1 MAPRSLQCSSP
12 IHNSASKEIM
22 HPMPTLFSFA
32 FKNIKRKPLR
42 TGILMFAI
50 ALLVS
55 ALVFSL
61 SFVQRVNGSIKKS
74 SERLGADVL
83 VVPTN
88 ARGAAQEVLLEN
100 RIKTFYM
107 KRSIINRVLALPG
120 VEKATEQVY
129 LVTIAGICCSVPESM
144 VIAFN
149 QDTDFIIKPWLQ
161 EKLKRKLAKG
171 EAVAGAESAFNIRLG
186 LVEMD
191 SMLFGNVF
199 RLVGS
204 LERTGT
210 GLDTAVLI
218 GMDSLPAIIASG
230 KVKNLQPD
238 DISVIFVKVKPGV
251 DPAQVAASV
260 EDNIIEADAMAR
272 KDIGK
277 NIITTLKDMSRIFTM
292 TIILAAVMS
301 FFLVWAIFTAIANE
315 RSKEVGIMR
324 ALGAKERHI
333 LRIFLIEVL
342 VIGIAG
348 SVLGIAAGTGLSA
361 IVAKT
366 FSIVKQLSTDLS
378 ALERVVIAAMSFA
391 GGTAICVFG
400 ALGPIQRL
408 KKMEPLMVI
417 KTE

>member
-1 MAPRSLQCSSP
+1 MLQ
-12 IHNSASKEIM
+12 HERAARNTHAM
-22 HPMPTLFSFA
+22 LTLTPFA
-32 FKNIKRKPLR
+32 IKNIKRKPLR
-42 TGILMFAI
+42 TGILLFAI
-50 ALLVS
+50 ALLAS

-88 ARGAAQEVLLEN
+88 ARGAAEEILLEN
-100 RIKTFYM
+100 SIKTFYM
-107 KRSIINRVLALPG
+107 KRSILDRVRALPG
-120 VEKATEQVY
+120 VDKATEQVY
-129 LVTIAGICCSVPESM
+129 LVTVAGVCCSVPESM

-161 EKLKRKLAKG
+161 EKLNRRLGKG
-171 EAVAGAESAFNIRLG
+171 EAVAGFESAFNIRLG

-204 LERTGT
+204 LEKSGT
-210 GLDTAVLI
+210 GLDRAVLI
-218 GMDSLPAIIASG
+218 GMENMLAIVASG

-251 DPAQVAASV
+251 DPDKVAWAV

-277 NIITTLKDMSRIFTM
+277 NIITTLKDMARIFTV
-292 TIILAAVMS
+292 TIALAAVMA

-333 LRIFLIEVL
+333 FRIFLIEVL

-348 SVLGIAAGTGLSA
+348 SLLGIAAGTGLSA
-361 IVAKT
+361 LFAKT
-366 FSIVKQLSTDLS
+366 FSIVKQLSTELS
-378 ALERVVIAAMSFA
+378 VLERIAIAVISFV
-391 GGTAICVFG
+391 GGTAICLLG

>member
-1 MAPRSLQCSSP
+1 
-12 IHNSASKEIM
+12 
-22 HPMPTLFSFA
+22 MPTLFSFA

-50 ALLVS
+50 ALLAA

-74 SERLGADVL
+74 TERLGADLL

-88 ARGAAQEVLLEN
+88 SRGAAEEILLEN

-107 KRSIINRVLALPG
+107 KRSIIDRVRALPG

-129 LVTIAGICCSVPESM
+129 LVTVAGVCCSVPESM

-149 QDTDFIIKPWLQ
+149 QDSDFIINPWLK
-161 EKLKRKLAKG
+161 EKVRHRLGKG
-171 EAVAGAESAFNIRLG
+171 EAVAGFESAFNIRLG

-199 RLVGS
+199 RLIGS
-204 LERTGT
+204 LEKTGT
-210 GLDTAVLI
+210 GFDTAVFI
-218 GMDSLPAIIASG
+218 GMENMPAIIASG

-238 DISVIFVKVKPGV
+238 DISVVLVKVKPGV
-251 DPAQVAASV
+251 DPASVAASV
-260 EDNIIEADAMAR
+260 EDTIIEADAMAR

-277 NIITTLKDMSRIFTM
+277 NIIAALKDISRIFTM
-292 TIILAAVMS
+292 TIALTAVMS

-324 ALGAKERHI
+324 AIGAKESHI
-333 LRIFLIEVL
+333 LTLFFIEVL

-348 SVLGIAAGTGLSA
+348 SLVG
-361 IVAKT
+361 IVAGIGMSAALSKGFT
-366 FSIVKQLSTDLS
+366 IVKQLSTELS
-378 ALERVVIAAMSFA
+378 IGEQAVIAAVSFL
-391 GGTAICVFG
+391 GGTVICVLG
-400 ALGPIQRL
+400 ALAPIQRL
-408 KKMEPLMVI
+408 KKMEPLLVI
-417 KTE
+417 KAE

>member
-1 MAPRSLQCSSP
+1 MPSLTP
-12 IHNSASKEIM
+12 
-22 HPMPTLFSFA
+22 FA
-32 FKNIKRKPLR
+32 VKNLKRKPLR
-42 TGILMFAI
+42 TAILVFSI
-50 ALLVS
+50 ALLAS

-61 SFVQRVNGSIKKS
+61 SFVQRVNGSIRKS

-83 VVPTN
+83 IVPTN
-88 ARGAAQEVLLEN
+88 ARGAAEEILLEN

-107 KRSIINRVLALPG
+107 QRSILDRVRALPG

-129 LVTIAGICCSVPESM
+129 LVTVAGICCSVPESM

-149 QDTDFIIKPWLQ
+149 QDTDFIIQPWLT
-161 EKLKRKLAKG
+161 EKMKRRLGKG
-171 EAVAGAESAFNIRLG
+171 EAVAGSESAFNIKLG

-204 LERTGT
+204 LEKTGT
-210 GLDTAVLI
+210 GYDTAVFI
-218 GMDSLPAIIASG
+218 GMENLPAIIASG
-230 KVKNLQPD
+230 KVKNLKAD
-238 DISVIFVKVKPGV
+238 EISVILARVKPGV
-251 DPAQVAASV
+251 DPARVAASV

-292 TIILAAVMS
+292 TIVLTAVMS

-315 RSKEVGIMR
+315 RAKEVGIMR
-324 ALGAKERHI
+324 AIGAKERHI
-333 LRIFLIEVL
+333 FRIFLIEVL
-342 VIGIAG
+342 VIGFAG
-348 SVLGIAAGTGLSA
+348 SVLGILAGTGLSA
-361 IVAKT
+361 IFAST

-378 ALERVVIAAMSFA
+378 AVERIVIALISFA
-391 GGTAICVFG
+391 GGTAICVLG

-408 KKMEPLMVI
+408 KKMEPLLVI

>member
-1 MAPRSLQCSSP
+1 MLTP
-12 IHNSASKEIM
+12 
-22 HPMPTLFSFA
+22 FA
-32 FKNIKRKPLR
+32 LKNIKRKPLR
-42 TGILMFAI
+42 TGILVFAI
-50 ALLVS
+50 ALLAS

-61 SFVQRVNGSIKKS
+61 SFVQRVNGSIRKS

-88 ARGAAQEVLLEN
+88 ARGAAEEILLEN

-107 KRSIINRVLALPG
+107 KRGILDRVRALPG
-120 VEKATEQVY
+120 VDKATEQVY
-129 LVTIAGICCSVPESM
+129 LVTVAGICCSVPESM

-149 QDTDFIIKPWLQ
+149 QDTDFIIKPWLR
-161 EKLKRKLAKG
+161 EKLNRKLAKG
-171 EAVAGAESAFNIRLG
+171 EAVAGAESAYNIRLG

-191 SMLFGNVF
+191 SMLFGSVF
-199 RLVGS
+199 RLVGAM
-204 LERTGT
+204 ERTGT

-218 GMDSLPAIIASG
+218 GMDSLPAIVASG
-230 KVKNLQPD
+230 KAKSLQAD
-238 DISVIFVKVKPGV
+238 DISVIFVKVKAGV
-251 DPAQVAASV
+251 DPARVAAAV

-277 NIITTLKDMSRIFTM
+277 NIITTLKDISRIFTM
-292 TIILAAVMS
+292 TIVLAAVMA

-342 VIGIAG
+342 IIGFAG

-361 IVAKT
+361 LVAKT

-378 ALERVVIAAMSFA
+378 GPERAVIAAVSFF
-391 GGTAICVFG
+391 GGTAICIFG

>member
-1 MAPRSLQCSSP
+1 ML
-12 IHNSASKEIM
+12 
-22 HPMPTLFSFA
+22 TLTPFA
-32 FKNIKRKPLR
+32 IKNIKRKPLR
-42 TGILMFAI
+42 TGILIFAI
-50 ALLVS
+50 ALLAS

-74 SERLGADVL
+74 SDRLGADVL

-88 ARGAAQEVLLEN
+88 ARGAAEEILLEN

-107 KRSIINRVLALPG
+107 KRSILDRVRALPG
-120 VEKATEQVY
+120 VDKATEQVY
-129 LVTIAGICCSVPESM
+129 LVTVAGICCSVPESM

-161 EKLKRKLAKG
+161 EKLNRRLGKG
-171 EAVAGAESAFNIRLG
+171 EAVAGFESAFNIKLG

-199 RLVGS
+199 RLVGA

-218 GMDSLPAIIASG
+218 GMDNLPAIVASG
-230 KVKNLQPD
+230 KVKNLQTD

-251 DPAQVAASV
+251 DPAQVAAAV

-277 NIITTLKDMSRIFTM
+277 NIIATLKDMSRIFTM
-292 TIILAAVMS
+292 TIILAAVMA

-324 ALGAKERHI
+324 ALGAKEGHI
-333 LRIFLIEVL
+333 FRIFLIEVL
-342 VIGIAG
+342 IIGVAG
-348 SVLGIAAGTGLSA
+348 SILGIVAGTGLSA
-361 IVAKT
+361 LFAKT

-378 ALERVVIAAMSFA
+378 IFERAMIAVISFA

>member
-1 MAPRSLQCSSP
+1 MLSLTP
-12 IHNSASKEIM
+12 
-22 HPMPTLFSFA
+22 FA
-32 FKNIKRKPLR
+32 IKNLKRKPLR
-42 TGILMFAI
+42 TAILMFAI
-50 ALLVS
+50 ALLAS

-88 ARGAAQEVLLEN
+88 ARGAAEEILLEN

-107 KRSIINRVLALPG
+107 KRGILDRVRALPG

-129 LVTIAGICCSVPESM
+129 LVTVAGICCSVPESM
-144 VIAFN
+144 VISFN
-149 QDTDFIIKPWLQ
+149 QETDFIIKPWLK
-161 EKLKRKLAKG
+161 EKLSRRLGKG
-171 EAVAGAESAFNIRLG
+171 EAVAGAESAFNIKLG

-199 RLVGS
+199 RLVGA

-218 GMDSLPAIIASG
+218 GIDNLPAIVASG

-251 DPAQVAASV
+251 DPARVAASV

-292 TIILAAVMS
+292 TIVLTAVMS

-324 ALGAKERHI
+324 AIGAKERHI
-333 LRIFLIEVL
+333 FRIFLIEVL
-342 VIGIAG
+342 VIGLAG
-348 SVLGIAAGTGLSA
+348 SVLGILAGTGLSA
-361 IVAKT
+361 IFAKT

-378 ALERVVIAAMSFA
+378 AVERIVIALISFA
-391 GGTAICVFG
+391 GGTAICVLG

-408 KKMEPLMVI
+408 KKMEPLLVI

>member
-1 MAPRSLQCSSP
+1 
-12 IHNSASKEIM
+12 
-22 HPMPTLFSFA
+22 MPTLFSFA

-42 TGILMFAI
+42 TGILVFAI

-74 SERLGADVL
+74 SERLGADLL

-88 ARGAAQEVLLEN
+88 ARGAAEEILLEN

-107 KRSIINRVLALPG
+107 KRSIIDRVRALPG
-120 VEKATEQVY
+120 VDKATEQVY
-129 LVTIAGICCSVPESM
+129 LVTVAGVCCSVPESM

-149 QDTDFIIKPWLQ
+149 QDTDFIIQPWLK
-161 EKLKRKLAKG
+161 EKVQRRLGKG
-171 EAVAGAESAFNIRLG
+171 EAVAGSESAYNIRLG

-199 RLVGS
+199 KLIGS
-204 LERTGT
+204 LEKTGT
-210 GLDTAVLI
+210 GFDTAVFI
-218 GMDSLPAIIASG
+218 GMENIPAIIASG

-238 DISVIFVKVKPGV
+238 DISVILVKVKPGV
-251 DPAQVAASV
+251 DPAAVADSV
-260 EDNIIEADAMAR
+260 EDTIIEADAMAR

-277 NIITTLKDMSRIFTM
+277 NIIAALKDISRIFTM
-292 TIILAAVMS
+292 TIALTAVMS

-324 ALGAKERHI
+324 AIGAKESHI
-333 LRIFLIEVL
+333 LTLFFIEVL

-348 SVLGIAAGTGLSA
+348 SLIGIFAGMGMSAALSRGF
-361 IVAKT
+361 T
-366 FSIVKQLSTDLS
+366 IVKQLSTELS
-378 ALERVVIAAMSFA
+378 IREQAVIAAVSFL
-391 GGTAICVFG
+391 GGTVICVLG
-400 ALGPIQRL
+400 ALAPIQRL
-408 KKMEPLMVI
+408 KKMEPLLVI
-417 KTE
+417 KAE

>member
-1 MAPRSLQCSSP
+1 
-12 IHNSASKEIM
+12 
-22 HPMPTLFSFA
+22 MPTLFSFA

-260 EDNIIEADAMAR
+260 EDTIIEADAMAR

>member
-1 MAPRSLQCSSP
+1 
-12 IHNSASKEIM
+12 
-22 HPMPTLFSFA
+22 MPTLFSFA

-74 SERLGADVL
+74 SERLGADLL

-88 ARGAAQEVLLEN
+88 SRGAAEEILLEN

-107 KRSIINRVLALPG
+107 KRSILDRVRALPG
-120 VEKATEQVY
+120 VDKATEQVY
-129 LVTIAGICCSVPESM
+129 LVTVAGICCSVPDSM

-149 QDTDFIIKPWLQ
+149 QDTDFIIQPWLK
-161 EKLKRKLAKG
+161 EKIQRRLGKG
-171 EAVAGAESAFNIRLG
+171 EAVAGFDSAFNIRLG
-186 LVEMD
+186 LIEMD

-199 RLVGS
+199 RLVGA
-204 LERTGT
+204 LEKTGT
-210 GLDTAVLI
+210 GFDTAVFI
-218 GMDSLPAIIASG
+218 GMENMPAIIASG

-238 DISVIFVKVKPGV
+238 DISVILVKVKPGV
-251 DPAQVAASV
+251 DPAVVAASV

-277 NIITTLKDMSRIFTM
+277 NIIAALKDISRIFTM
-292 TIILAAVMS
+292 TIALTAVMS

-324 ALGAKERHI
+324 AIGAKESHI
-333 LRIFLIEVL
+333 LTLFFIEVL

-348 SVLGIAAGTGLSA
+348 SLIGIISGMGMSAVLSKGFT
-361 IVAKT
+361 
-366 FSIVKQLSTDLS
+366 IVKQLSTELS
-378 ALERVVIAAMSFA
+378 ILEQAVIAAISFL
-391 GGTAICVFG
+391 GGTVICVLG
-400 ALGPIQRL
+400 ALAPIQRL
-408 KKMEPLMVI
+408 KKMEPLLVI
-417 KTE
+417 KAE

>member
-1 MAPRSLQCSSP
+1 
-12 IHNSASKEIM
+12 
-22 HPMPTLFSFA
+22 MPTLFSFA

-61 SFVQRVNGSIKKS
+61 SFVQRVNGSIRKTS
-74 SERLGADVL
+74 ARLGADVL

-88 ARGAAQEVLLEN
+88 ARGAAEEILLEN

-107 KRSIINRVLALPG
+107 KRSILDRVRALPG
-120 VEKATEQVY
+120 VDKATEQVY
-129 LVTIAGICCSVPESM
+129 LVTVTGVCCSVPESM

-149 QDTDFIIKPWLQ
+149 QDTDFIIQPWLK
-161 EKLKRKLAKG
+161 EKIKHRLGKG
-171 EAVAGAESAFNIRLG
+171 EAVAGFESAFNIRLG

-199 RLVGS
+199 KLIGS
-204 LERTGT
+204 MEKTGT
-210 GLDTAVLI
+210 GFDTAVFI
-218 GMDSLPAIIASG
+218 GMENMPAIIANG
-230 KVKNLQPD
+230 KMKNPQPD
-238 DISVIFVKVKPGV
+238 DISVILVKVRPGV
-251 DPAQVAASV
+251 DPAAVAASV

-277 NIITTLKDMSRIFTM
+277 NIIATLKDMSRIFTLM
-292 TIILAAVMS
+292 VVLASVFS

-324 ALGAKERHI
+324 AIGAKESHI
-333 LRIFLIEVL
+333 LRLFFIEVL

-348 SVLGIAAGTGLSA
+348 SLIG
-361 IVAKT
+361 IVAGMGMSAV
-366 FSIVKQLSTDLS
+366 FSKGFTIVKQLSTELTIGEQ
-378 ALERVVIAAMSFA
+378 AVIAAVSFL
-391 GGTAICVFG
+391 GGTVICVLG
-400 ALGPIQRL
+400 ALAPIQRL
-408 KKMEPLMVI
+408 KKMEPLLVI
-417 KTE
+417 KAE

>member
-1 MAPRSLQCSSP
+1 
-12 IHNSASKEIM
+12 
-22 HPMPTLFSFA
+22 MPTLFSFA
-32 FKNIKRKPLR
+32 LKNIKRKPLR

-50 ALLVS
+50 ALLVA

-88 ARGAAQEVLLEN
+88 ARGAAEEILLEN

-107 KRSIINRVLALPG
+107 KRSIIDRVRALPG
-120 VEKATEQVY
+120 VDKATEQVY
-129 LVTIAGICCSVPESM
+129 LVTVAGVCCSVPESM

-149 QDTDFIIKPWLQ
+149 QDTDFIIQPWLA
-161 EKLKRKLAKG
+161 EKIKRRLGKG
-171 EAVAGAESAFNIRLG
+171 EAVAGSESAYNIRLG

-199 RLVGS
+199 KLIGS
-204 LERTGT
+204 LEKTGT
-210 GLDTAVLI
+210 GFDRAVFI
-218 GMDSLPAIIASG
+218 GMENIPAIIASG

-238 DISVIFVKVKPGV
+238 DISVILVKAKPGI
-251 DPAQVAASV
+251 DPAAVAASV

-277 NIITTLKDMSRIFTM
+277 NIISTLKDMSRIFTLM
-292 TIILAAVMS
+292 VVLASVFS

-324 ALGAKERHI
+324 AIGAKESHI
-333 LRIFLIEVL
+333 LTLFFIEVL
-342 VIGIAG
+342 LIGIGG
-348 SVLGIAAGTGLSA
+348 SLIGIAAGMGMSAVLS
-361 IVAKT
+361 KGFT
-366 FSIVKQLSTDLS
+366 IVKQLSTELS
-378 ALERVVIAAMSFA
+378 IAELAVIAAVSFL
-391 GGTAICVFG
+391 GGTVICVLG
-400 ALGPIQRL
+400 ALAPIQRL

-417 KTE
+417 KAE

>member
-1 MAPRSLQCSSP
+1 MLSLTP
-12 IHNSASKEIM
+12 
-22 HPMPTLFSFA
+22 FA
-32 FKNIKRKPLR
+32 VKNLKRKPVR
-42 TGILMFAI
+42 TAILVFAI
-50 ALLVS
+50 ALLAS

-61 SFVQRVNGSIKKS
+61 SFVQRVNGSIRKS

-88 ARGAAQEVLLEN
+88 ARGAAEEILLEN

-107 KRSIINRVLALPG
+107 KRSILDRVRALPG
-120 VEKATEQVY
+120 VDKATEQVY
-129 LVTIAGICCSVPESM
+129 LVTVAGICCSVPESM

-149 QDTDFIIKPWLQ
+149 QDTDFIIKPWLK
-161 EKLKRKLAKG
+161 EKLNRRLGKG

-199 RLVGS
+199 RLVGA

-218 GMDSLPAIIASG
+218 GTDSLPAIVASG
-230 KVKNLQPD
+230 KVKNLKPD
-238 DISVIFVKVKPGV
+238 DISVIFVKAKPGV
-251 DPAQVAASV
+251 DPAKVAASV

-277 NIITTLKDMSRIFTM
+277 NIIATLKDMSRIFTM
-292 TIILAAVMS
+292 TIVLTAVMS

-315 RSKEVGIMR
+315 RAKEVGIMR
-324 ALGAKERHI
+324 AIGAKERHI

-342 VIGIAG
+342 VIGFAG
-348 SVLGIAAGTGLSA
+348 SILGILCGTALSA
-361 IVAKT
+361 LFATT

-378 ALERVVIAAMSFA
+378 TVERIAIALISFT
-391 GGTAICVFG
+391 GGTAICVLG

-408 KKMEPLMVI
+408 KKMEPLLVI

>member
-1 MAPRSLQCSSP
+1 
-12 IHNSASKEIM
+12 
-22 HPMPTLFSFA
+22 MPTLFSFA

-74 SERLGADVL
+74 SERLGADLL

-88 ARGAAQEVLLEN
+88 ARGAAEEILLEN

-107 KRSIINRVLALPG
+107 KRSILDRVRALPG
-120 VEKATEQVY
+120 VDKATEQVY
-129 LVTIAGICCSVPESM
+129 LVTVAGICCSVPESM

-149 QDTDFIIKPWLQ
+149 QDTDFIIKPWLK
-161 EKLKRKLAKG
+161 EKIQRRLGKG
-171 EAVAGAESAFNIRLG
+171 EAVAGSESAFNIRLG

-199 RLVGS
+199 RLVGA
-204 LERTGT
+204 LEKTGT

-218 GMDSLPAIIASG
+218 GMDNLPAIIASG
-230 KVKNLQPD
+230 KVKNLKPD

>member
-1 MAPRSLQCSSP
+1 MLSLTP
-12 IHNSASKEIM
+12 
-22 HPMPTLFSFA
+22 FA
-32 FKNIKRKPLR
+32 VKNLKRKPLR
-42 TGILMFAI
+42 TAILMFSI
-50 ALLVS
+50 ALLAS

-88 ARGAAQEVLLEN
+88 ARGAAEEILLEN

-107 KRSIINRVLALPG
+107 KRSILDRVRALPG
-120 VEKATEQVY
+120 VDKATEQVY
-129 LVTIAGICCSVPESM
+129 LVTVAGVCCSVPESM

-149 QDTDFIIKPWLQ
+149 QDTDFIIKPWLK
-161 EKLKRKLAKG
+161 EKLSRRLGRG

-199 RLVGS
+199 RLIGA

-218 GMDSLPAIIASG
+218 GIDNLPAIVASG
-230 KVKNLQPD
+230 KVKNLQAD

-251 DPAQVAASV
+251 DPAKVAAEV

-277 NIITTLKDMSRIFTM
+277 NIIATLKDMSRIFTM
-292 TIILAAVMS
+292 TIVLTAVMS

-324 ALGAKERHI
+324 AIGAKERHI
-333 LRIFLIEVL
+333 FRIFLIEVL
-342 VIGIAG
+342 VIGLAG
-348 SVLGIAAGTGLSA
+348 SILGILAGTGLSA
-361 IVAKT
+361 IFAKT

-378 ALERVVIAAMSFA
+378 AVERIVIALISFA
-391 GGTAICVFG
+391 GGTAICVLG

-408 KKMEPLMVI
+408 KKMEPLLVI

>member
-1 MAPRSLQCSSP
+1 
-12 IHNSASKEIM
+12 
-22 HPMPTLFSFA
+22 MPTLFSFA
-32 FKNIKRKPLR
+32 VKNIKRKPLR

-74 SERLGADVL
+74 SARLGADVL

-88 ARGAAQEVLLEN
+88 ARGAAQEILLEN

-107 KRSIINRVLALPG
+107 KRSILDRVRALPG
-120 VEKATEQVY
+120 VAAATEQVY
-129 LVTIAGICCSVPESM
+129 LVTVAGICCSVPESM

-149 QDTDFIIKPWLQ
+149 QDTDFIIKPWLR
-161 EKLKRKLAKG
+161 EKLNRMLAKG
-171 EAVAGAESAFNIRLG
+171 EAVAGAESAYNIRLG

-191 SMLFGNVF
+191 SMLFGSVF
-199 RLVGS
+199 RLVGAM
-204 LERTGT
+204 ERTGT

-218 GMDSLPAIIASG
+218 GIDNLPAIVASG
-230 KVKNLQPD
+230 KVKNLQAD

-251 DPAQVAASV
+251 DPATVAASV

-277 NIITTLKDMSRIFTM
+277 NIITTLKDISRIFTM
-292 TIILAAVMS
+292 TIVLAAVMA

-342 VIGIAG
+342 IIGFAG

-361 IVAKT
+361 LVAKT

-378 ALERVVIAAMSFA
+378 GLERAVIAAVSFF
-391 GGTAICVFG
+391 GGTAICIFG

>member
-1 MAPRSLQCSSP
+1 ML
-12 IHNSASKEIM
+12 
-22 HPMPTLFSFA
+22 TLTPFA
-32 FKNIKRKPLR
+32 IKNIKRKPLR

-50 ALLVS
+50 ALLAS

-61 SFVQRVNGSIKKS
+61 SFVQRVNGSIRKS

-88 ARGAAQEVLLEN
+88 ARGAAEEILLEN

-107 KRSIINRVLALPG
+107 KRSILDRVRALPG
-120 VEKATEQVY
+120 VETATEQVY
-129 LVTIAGICCSVPESM
+129 LVTVAGVCCSVPESM

-149 QDTDFIIKPWLQ
+149 QDTDFIIKPWLL
-161 EKLKRKLAKG
+161 EKLNRRLGKG
-171 EAVAGAESAFNIRLG
+171 EAVAGAESAYNIKLG

-199 RLVGS
+199 RLIGAMD
-204 LERTGT
+204 RTGT

-218 GMDSLPAIIASG
+218 GMDSLPAIVASG
-230 KVKNLQPD
+230 KVKNLQAD

-277 NIITTLKDMSRIFTM
+277 NIISTLKDMSRIFTM
-292 TIILAAVMS
+292 TIVLASVMA

-315 RSKEVGIMR
+315 RAKEVGIMR

-333 LRIFLIEVL
+333 FRIFLVEVL
-342 VIGIAG
+342 VIGVAG

-361 IVAKT
+361 LFAKT

-378 ALERVVIAAMSFA
+378 IVERLVIAAMSFA
-391 GGTAICVFG
+391 GGTAICVLG

>member
-1 MAPRSLQCSSP
+1 
-12 IHNSASKEIM
+12 
-22 HPMPTLFSFA
+22 MPTLFSFA

-74 SERLGADVL
+74 SERLGADLL

-88 ARGAAQEVLLEN
+88 SRGAAEEILLEN

-107 KRSIINRVLALPG
+107 KRSILDRVRALPG

-129 LVTIAGICCSVPESM
+129 LVTVAGICCSVPDSM

-149 QDTDFIIKPWLQ
+149 QDSDFIIKPWLK
-161 EKLKRKLAKG
+161 EKIQRRLSKG
-171 EAVAGAESAFNIRLG
+171 EAVAGFDSAFNIRLG
-186 LVEMD
+186 LIEMD

-199 RLVGS
+199 RLVGA
-204 LERTGT
+204 LEKTGT
-210 GLDTAVLI
+210 GFDTAVFI
-218 GMDSLPAIIASG
+218 GMENMPAIIASG

-238 DISVIFVKVKPGV
+238 DISVILVKVKPGV
-251 DPAQVAASV
+251 DPAVVAASV

-277 NIITTLKDMSRIFTM
+277 NIIAALKDISRIFTM
-292 TIILAAVMS
+292 TIALTAVMS

-324 ALGAKERHI
+324 AIGAKESHI
-333 LRIFLIEVL
+333 LTLFFIEVL

-348 SVLGIAAGTGLSA
+348 SLIGIISGMGMSTVLSKGFT
-361 IVAKT
+361 
-366 FSIVKQLSTDLS
+366 IVKQLSTELS
-378 ALERVVIAAMSFA
+378 ILEQAIIAVISFL
-391 GGTAICVFG
+391 GGTVICVLG
-400 ALGPIQRL
+400 ALAPIQRL
-408 KKMEPLMVI
+408 KKMEPLLVI
-417 KTE
+417 KAE

>member
-1 MAPRSLQCSSP
+1 
-12 IHNSASKEIM
+12 
-22 HPMPTLFSFA
+22 MPTLFSFA
-32 FKNIKRKPLR
+32 LKNIKRKPLR
-42 TGILMFAI
+42 TGILVFAI
-50 ALLVS
+50 ALLAS

-74 SERLGADVL
+74 SERLGADL
-83 VVPTN
+83 LIVPTN
-88 ARGAAQEVLLEN
+88 ARGAAEEILLEN

-107 KRSIINRVLALPG
+107 KRSILDRVRALPG
-120 VEKATEQVY
+120 VDKATEQVY
-129 LVTIAGICCSVPESM
+129 LVTVAGICCSVPESM

-149 QDTDFIIKPWLQ
+149 QDTDFIIKPWLK
-161 EKLKRKLAKG
+161 EKIQRRLGKG
-171 EAVAGAESAFNIRLG
+171 GAVAGSESAFNIKLG

-204 LERTGT
+204 LEKTGT
-210 GLDTAVLI
+210 GYDTAVFI
-218 GMDSLPAIIASG
+218 GMENMPAIIASG

-238 DISVIFVKVKPGV
+238 DISVILVKVKPGV
-251 DPAQVAASV
+251 DPASVAASV

-277 NIITTLKDMSRIFTM
+277 NIISTLKDMSRIFTLM
-292 TIILAAVMS
+292 VVLASVFS

-324 ALGAKERHI
+324 AIGAKESHI
-333 LRIFLIEVL
+333 LTLFFIEVF

-348 SVLGIAAGTGLSA
+348 SLIG
-361 IVAKT
+361 IVAGMGMSAALSKGFT
-366 FSIVKQLSTDLS
+366 IVKQLSTELS
-378 ALERVVIAAMSFA
+378 IREQAVIAAVSFL
-391 GGTAICVFG
+391 GGTVICVLG
-400 ALGPIQRL
+400 ALAPIQRL

-417 KTE
+417 KAE